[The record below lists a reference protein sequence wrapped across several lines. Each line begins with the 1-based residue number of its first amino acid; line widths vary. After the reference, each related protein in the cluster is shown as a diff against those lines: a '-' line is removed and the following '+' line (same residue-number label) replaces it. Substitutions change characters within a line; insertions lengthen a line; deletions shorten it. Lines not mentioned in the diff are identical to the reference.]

1 MGASIGHEGMSDKH
15 FRLTVATLNILNDAS
30 TWQARRQLIVP
41 ELSALAPDLI
51 ALQEVALPKNNAQ
64 WLADELG
71 GYIVHLCP
79 KTGRKSEHEA
89 LAILSR
95 WPVRDHATLALVHQD
110 RVAHRVMVEHA
121 GQRLTFANV
130 HLYFSLLNDLP
141 RAAQVRRLLDWLPHD
156 VPAIVCGDF
165 NASPRRG
172 SMQLMRQRFVSAHAA
187 ANGHE
192 PEFTFPSPLH
202 RGPGWRHSARSAL
215 LKAGGL
221 AQHRQNA
228 PLHVTVDYIYVDPVI
243 QVRECQIAFY
253 RSDEQ
258 NKRVYPSDHF
268 GLIARLELHGA

>member
-1 MGASIGHEGMSDKH
+1 MGANIGPEGMSNKH
-15 FRLTVATLNILNDAS
+15 IQLTIATLNLLNDAP

-41 ELSALAPDLI
+41 ELIALAPDLI
-51 ALQEVALPKNNAQ
+51 ALQEVALPANNAQ
-64 WLADELG
+64 WLADQLSS
-71 GYIVHLCP
+71 YAVYLCP

-110 RVAHRVMVEHA
+110 RVAHRVMVEHG

-130 HLYFSLLNDLP
+130 HLYFSLLNDIP
-141 RAAQVRRLLDWLPHD
+141 RVAQVRRLLDWLPQD
-156 VPAIVCGDF
+156 VPAVVCGDF

-172 SMQLMRQRFVSAHAA
+172 SMQLMRQRFISAHAA

-192 PEFTFPSPLH
+192 PAFTFPSPLH

-215 LKAGGL
+215 LRAGGL

-228 PLHVTVDYIYVDPVI
+228 PLHVTVDYIFVDPVI
-243 QVRECQIAFY
+243 QVRECQIAFH
-253 RSDEQ
+253 RPDGR
-258 NKRVYPSDHF
+258 NPRVYPSDHF
-268 GLIARLELHGA
+268 GLTAKLEVPGA